1 MKNFLI
7 ALCAVVA
14 TPVVACGPNYL
25 LPIINWY
32 EPNKTLLS
40 CGENFYEENPFA
52 IYKRGVENKEI
63 QKHFLRSYEKLEFQ
77 PKYTEAQKKSHAQF
91 RKNLRKQC
99 EDEGALTEQ
108 IIEKFKNIPTGIPAE
123 IFHYEIGALKY
134 SKGYKIEAIEDFQ
147 KVLSLPKNERLSKT
161 IPAAFMIMR
170 CLQKDN
176 FCEHIDSKKVII
188 AYNNLIEQIKQGF
201 LDNQKL
207 AFEADGYL
215 AMQYYN
221 SGEYIKALQIYLDQY
236 NVDSKH
242 ENVETSIAMSLSKAL
257 NTQIIDLAK
266 DSYLAELTTAYLLN
280 REPSRVKSWFDI
292 LCVIEKNA
300 ANKFNW
306 KKWAGKFALTFYN
319 RGDFTSAK
327 KVIQLGDSNEP
338 LLRWVNAKLMIM
350 QGDIDKASETI
361 AELIKNFS
369 SKLPIVNDDEVA
381 RNVGSFKFPNGFYIG
396 KTPRSIPIFENK
408 KPLHAK
414 LISEYGLIKFDKG
427 DYFSA
432 LDCFLNAGYYLDAA
446 FLCEVILS
454 LDELKNYADT
464 HVSPHTQEADFI
476 YSILSLRIF
485 RETNSLETARKYYKG
500 VNPKYVEYVSMM
512 KSLDNAIQ
520 TTLSSTSSSREK
532 SIAHWQIF
540 TIICNGASDYFASYF
555 NPNDAILYE
564 DKKQDEIYFTSF
576 CNSLHSEDA
585 NTLTSKK
592 IKQIKS
598 EYNIHKNYMY
608 LAFEHAVKGAD
619 LMDDILLASRMYV
632 SSAFK
637 LKYRDPKYVDCAFKK
652 LVNRCPNTP
661 LAIEAKKINWFP
673 KQIENPNVILLELKK

>member
-1 MKNFLI
+1 M
-7 ALCAVVA
+7 
-14 TPVVACGPNYL
+14 
-25 LPIINWY
+25 
-32 EPNKTLLS
+32 
-40 CGENFYEENPFA
+40 
-52 IYKRGVENKEI
+52 
-63 QKHFLRSYEKLEFQ
+63 
-77 PKYTEAQKKSHAQF
+77 
-91 RKNLRKQC
+91 
-99 EDEGALTEQ
+99 
-108 IIEKFKNIPTGIPAE
+108 
-123 IFHYEIGALKY
+123 
-134 SKGYKIEAIEDFQ
+134 
-147 KVLSLPKNERLSKT
+147 
-161 IPAAFMIMR
+161 
-170 CLQKDN
+170 
-176 FCEHIDSKKVII
+176 
-188 AYNNLIEQIKQGF
+188 
-201 LDNQKL
+201 
-207 AFEADGYL
+207 
-215 AMQYYN
+215 
-221 SGEYIKALQIYLDQY
+221 QIYLDQY
-236 NVDSKH
+236 NVDSKR

-257 NTQIIDLAK
+257 NTRIIDLAK
-266 DSYLAELTTAYLLN
+266 DSYLAELTTVYLLN
-280 REPSRVKSWFDI
+280 CEPSRVKSWFDI
-292 LCVIEKNA
+292 LCVIEKNE

-381 RNVGSFKFPNGFYIG
+381 CDVGSFKFPNGFYVG

-500 VNPKYVEYVSMM
+500 VNPKYVEYASMM

-576 CNSLHSEDA
+576 CNSRHSEDA

-661 LAIEAKKINWFP
+661 LTIEAKKINWFP